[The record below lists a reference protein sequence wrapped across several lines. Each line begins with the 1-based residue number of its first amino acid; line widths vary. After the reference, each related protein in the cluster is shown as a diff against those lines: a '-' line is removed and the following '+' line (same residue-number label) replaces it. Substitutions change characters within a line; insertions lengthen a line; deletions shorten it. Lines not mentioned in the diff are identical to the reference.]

1 MFYSNTLKIFL
12 GCLVYCVTSKILAIW
27 SIKNWTQSKVA
38 MKQWVIARIHV
49 DKNIK
54 QDDCTEKVHAVWLF
68 HYTDFDTL
76 KMDTLFI

>member
-1 MFYSNTLKIFL
+1 M
-12 GCLVYCVTSKILAIW
+12 
-27 SIKNWTQSKVA
+27 
-38 MKQWVIARIHV
+38 

-68 HYTDFDTL
+68 NDTDFDTL